1 MRRRGRG
8 KARQLWG
15 FDCWQSSRTWKLSER
30 NVLDVDAICNGGAAI
45 ADFLLMHRSRR
56 HARAA

>member
-15 FDCWQSSRTWKLSER
+15 FDCWQSSCTWQVGR
-30 NVLDVDAICNGGAAI
+30 WNVMDVDVTCNGVAAI
-45 ADFLLMHRSRR
+45 ADFLLMHRSRKQ
-56 HARAA
+56 ARAA